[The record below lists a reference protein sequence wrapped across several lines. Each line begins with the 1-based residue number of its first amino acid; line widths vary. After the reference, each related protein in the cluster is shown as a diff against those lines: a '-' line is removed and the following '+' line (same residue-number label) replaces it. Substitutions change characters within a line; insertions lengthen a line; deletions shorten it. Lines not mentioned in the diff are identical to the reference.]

1 MKKLIND
8 PNDVVLEALR
18 GIEAAHPD
26 LRVDYE
32 NKVVYRGAAPK
43 TGKVGIISGGGSGH
57 EPLHGGFVGQGMLD
71 AACAG
76 DVFTS
81 PVPGQILAATKL
93 VDGGAG
99 ILHVVKNYT
108 GDVMNFEMAA
118 EMAAAENGARVV
130 PVVTDDDVAVQDS
143 TWTAGRRGVGATV
156 LLEKIAGAAAEQ
168 GRDLDEVARIAR
180 SVNANGRSMG
190 LALTSCTVPAV
201 GHPTFELGED
211 EMELGVGIHGE
222 PGRQRLPLA
231 PAREVASL
239 LVEPVLSDLPFE
251 KGDPVIAFVNGLGG
265 TPLIELY
272 LMFNEVQKIL
282 DQHGVPV
289 ARSLVGSYIT
299 SLDMA
304 GVSVTLLRVDDEL
317 LSLWDAP
324 VNTPALRWGI

>member
-8 PNDVVLEALR
+8 PQDVVADALA

-26 LRVDYE
+26 LNVDHQ
-32 NKVVYRGAAPK
+32 NKIVYRGDAPRR
-43 TGKVGIISGGGSGH
+43 GKVGIISGGGSGH
-57 EPLHGGFVGQGMLD
+57 EPLHGGFVGLGMLD

-76 DVFTS
+76 EVFTS
-81 PVPGQILAATKL
+81 PVPDQMLAATKL

-99 ILHVVKNYT
+99 VLHVVKNYT
-108 GDVMNFEMAA
+108 GDVLNFEMAA
-118 EMAAAENGARVV
+118 ELAAAESGTEVTS
-130 PVVTDDDVAVQDS
+130 VVTDDDVAVQDS

-168 GRDLDEVARIAR
+168 GRTLQQVADIAR
-180 SVNANGRSMG
+180 RVNANGRSMG
-190 LALTSCTVPAV
+190 LALTSCTVPAA
-201 GHPTFELGED
+201 GKPTFELGED

-222 PGRQRLPLA
+222 PGRQRVPLTG
-231 PAREVASL
+231 AREIAEM
-239 LVEPVLSDLPFE
+239 LVEPVLADLPFGS
-251 KGDPVIAFVNGLGG
+251 GDAVIAFVNGLGG

-272 LMFNEVQKIL
+272 VVYNEVNRIL
-282 DQHGVPV
+282 GRHGVRA

-304 GVSVTLLRVDDEL
+304 GTSVTLLRLDDEL

-324 VNTPALRWGI
+324 VRTPALRWGI